1 MHFKHRMAE
10 FAYSLEL
17 WRSHMKK
24 IEGHFGTGVTSY
36 FLFLKWLFLLNIP
49 VFTLT
54 LGFVVV
60 PQILYRYNIKVPSGY
75 GFSVNET
82 SVSFTGEEL
91 LTGGVSLI
99 HWISCTKFK
108 VNGPAG
114 WHKSWQKKQLKHT
127 KLRIYFF
134 YHFLELVQQH
144 RVVLW
149 ILHGPGYWD
158 SSEFYNELQH
168 EVCLPVHLWWLLHP
182 LPHYTGHQV
191 NTNNTPNSSGY
202 DKRSWI
208 ISVSWHI
215 V

>member
-99 HWISCTKFK
+99 HWISCTKFQ

-114 WHKSWQKKQLKHT
+114 WHKSWQTKQLKHT
-127 KLRIYFF
+127 KLRIFF
-134 YHFLELVQQH
+134 LSLFRTGSTTQSCTMDFTRTRLLRFQ
-144 RVVLW
+144 W
-149 ILHGPGYWD
+149 ILQRATTWSMLTCSPVVVTT
-158 SSEFYNELQH
+158 SSAS
-168 EVCLPVHLWWLLHP
+168 LHWP
-182 LPHYTGHQV
+182 
-191 NTNNTPNSSGY
+191 SG
-202 DKRSWI
+202 K
-208 ISVSWHI
+208 HK
-215 V
+215 

>member
-99 HWISCTKFK
+99 HWIYCTKFQ
-108 VNGPAG
+108 VNGLAG

-127 KLRIYFF
+127 KLRMLTMIHILNKTCF
-134 YHFLELVQQH
+134 YHFFRTGSTTQSCTTDFTRTRLLRFQ
-144 RVVLW
+144 W
-149 ILHGPGYWD
+149 ILQRATTWSMLTCSPVVVTT
-158 SSEFYNELQH
+158 SSAS
-168 EVCLPVHLWWLLHP
+168 LHWP
-182 LPHYTGHQV
+182 
-191 NTNNTPNSSGY
+191 SG
-202 DKRSWI
+202 K
-208 ISVSWHI
+208 HK
-215 V
+215 

>member
-108 VNGPAG
+108 VNGLAG

-127 KLRIYFF
+127 KLRMLTMIHVLNKTYF
-134 YHFLELVQQH
+134 YHFFRTGSTTQSCTMDFTRTRLLRFQ
-144 RVVLW
+144 W
-149 ILHGPGYWD
+149 ILQQATTWSMLTCSPVVVTT
-158 SSEFYNELQH
+158 SSASLH
-168 EVCLPVHLWWLLHP
+168 WL
-182 LPHYTGHQV
+182 
-191 NTNNTPNSSGY
+191 SG
-202 DKRSWI
+202 K
-208 ISVSWHI
+208 HK
-215 V
+215 

>member
-108 VNGPAG
+108 VNGLAG

-127 KLRIYFF
+127 KLRMLTMIHVLNKTYF
-134 YHFLELVQQH
+134 YHFFRTGSTIRSCTMDFTRTRLLRFQ
-144 RVVLW
+144 W
-149 ILHGPGYWD
+149 ILQRATTWSMLTCSPVVVTT
-158 SSEFYNELQH
+158 SSASLH
-168 EVCLPVHLWWLLHP
+168 WL
-182 LPHYTGHQV
+182 
-191 NTNNTPNSSGY
+191 SG
-202 DKRSWI
+202 K
-208 ISVSWHI
+208 HK
-215 V
+215 

>member
-99 HWISCTKFK
+99 HWNYCTKFQ
-108 VNGPAG
+108 VNGLAG
-114 WHKSWQKKQLKHT
+114 WHKSWQTKQLKHT
-127 KLRIYFF
+127 KLRI
-134 YHFLELVQQH
+134 FLLSLFRTGSTIRSCTMDFTRTRLLRFQ
-144 RVVLW
+144 W
-149 ILHGPGYWD
+149 ILQRATTWSMLTCSPVVVTT
-158 SSEFYNELQH
+158 SSAS
-168 EVCLPVHLWWLLHP
+168 LHWP
-182 LPHYTGHQV
+182 
-191 NTNNTPNSSGY
+191 SG
-202 DKRSWI
+202 K
-208 ISVSWHI
+208 HK
-215 V
+215 